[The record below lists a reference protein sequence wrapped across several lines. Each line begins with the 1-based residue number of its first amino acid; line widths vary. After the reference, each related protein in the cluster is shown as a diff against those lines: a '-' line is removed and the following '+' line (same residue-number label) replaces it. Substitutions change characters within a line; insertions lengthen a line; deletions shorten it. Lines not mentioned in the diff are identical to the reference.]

1 MTMTMITMMMMV
13 VVILISNEIRFESDA
28 NGIKNI
34 LQEEDGMELKKI
46 WTEWEHKSVS
56 ENNFNWRNHP
66 RISLEVSL
74 KRFQIIFG
82 FNKV

>member
-1 MTMTMITMMMMV
+1 MVMTMTMITMMMMV

-46 WTEWEHKSVS
+46 
-56 ENNFNWRNHP
+56 
-66 RISLEVSL
+66 
-74 KRFQIIFG
+74 
-82 FNKV
+82 